1 MPSPLL
7 VGLGETSGEVFSTQA
22 FVLLPLAGQG
32 LVTLQT
38 SCLAAAVTTKPAVW
52 AKPWGAAKEDG
63 FCLVTQLGIMDHAIA
78 GLYFLFFQYVGGPHS
93 AKQKCQ
99 LLSGGVGDFLPP
111 KVLVLSQPLGSKGN
125 TALICLVLA
134 KA

>member
-7 VGLGETSGEVFSTQA
+7 VGLGETLWRGVFTQA

-52 AKPWGAAKEDG
+52 AKPQRAAKEDG
-63 FCLVTQLGIMDHAIA
+63 FCLVT
-78 GLYFLFFQYVGGPHS
+78 
-93 AKQKCQ
+93 
-99 LLSGGVGDFLPP
+99 
-111 KVLVLSQPLGSKGN
+111 
-125 TALICLVLA
+125 
-134 KA
+134 